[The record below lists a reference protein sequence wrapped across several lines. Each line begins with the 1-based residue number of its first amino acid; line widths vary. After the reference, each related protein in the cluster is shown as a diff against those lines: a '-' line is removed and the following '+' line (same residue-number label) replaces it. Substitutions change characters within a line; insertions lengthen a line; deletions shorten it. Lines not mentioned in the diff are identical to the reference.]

1 MTRPLVMLVL
11 AAGAVGLPQPF
22 DLAQG
27 QPFDVA
33 QGQQQQPVFRGGTR
47 TVPVFVTVND
57 GAGGFALNLTQDD
70 FEIKDNGKVQ
80 TITQFT
86 TATQSLSSLLLLDG
100 SSSMWSIFDTLLE
113 GANSF
118 IVRMLPE
125 DRTAIASFADRFQ
138 MRQPFTSDRDQLL
151 RHLHDQFNV
160 RTGLETRLWDALDE
174 SMHAFT
180 KEPNRRVIVLLSD
193 GKNWVNS
200 PQSQMP
206 RPGQPVRPGQPP
218 PGSRGKPGQPPPMPP
233 SSPVPGS
240 VPGSSLPS
248 NISGARGAAI
258 ISNAIARDIMVYT
271 IAMWTMTDEK
281 LPDRPSAAMAR
292 ISDQT
297 GGGFYELRLSDDIN
311 STFTQIMGEL
321 HHQYLLGFTPAV
333 LDGKEHRLDVRVK
346 TSGMRARARRS
357 YIASVDGEV
366 REPR

>member
-1 MTRPLVMLVL
+1 MTRPVFVL
-11 AAGAVGLPQPF
+11 ALTVALSGVAHPF
-22 DLAQG
+22 DSAQG
-27 QPFDVA
+27 RPFGFA
-33 QGQQQQPVFRGGTR
+33 QGRQQQPVFRGGTR

-57 GAGGFALNLTQDD
+57 GDGGFALNLTQDD

-86 TATQSLSSLLLLDG
+86 TATQALSALLLLDG
-100 SSSMWSIFDTLLE
+100 SSSMWSVFDTLLE

-118 IVRMLPE
+118 ILRMLPE

-138 MRQPFTSDRDQLL
+138 MRQPFTSDRDALL
-151 RHLHDQFNV
+151 GHLRDQFNV
-160 RTGLETRLWDALDE
+160 RVGLETHLWDALDE

-193 GKNWVNS
+193 GKNWVNP

-218 PGSRGKPGQPPPMPP
+218 PPGSRGKPGLPPPLPP
-233 SSPVPGS
+233 SSPGPGS
-240 VPGSSLPS
+240 MPGSSTPS
-248 NISGARGAAI
+248 YSSGARGTAI
-258 ISNAIARDIMVYT
+258 ISNAIGRDIMVYT

-281 LPDRPSAAMAR
+281 LPDRPNAAMTR

-297 GGGFYELRLSDDIN
+297 GGGFFELRLSDDIGA
-311 STFTQIMGEL
+311 TFTQIMAEL
-321 HHQYLLGFTPAV
+321 HHQYLLGFTPAA

-346 TSGMRARARRS
+346 KSGMRARARRS
-357 YIASVDGEV
+357 YIASVDGEIS
-366 REPR
+366 R

>member
-1 MTRPLVMLVL
+1 MMRPLVVVAAVVAVL
-11 AAGAVGLPQPF
+11 G
-22 DLAQG
+22 G

-33 QGQQQQPVFRGGTR
+33 QGRQQQPVFRGGTR
-47 TVPVFVTVND
+47 TVPVFVTVNNGD
-57 GAGGFALNLTQDD
+57 GGFALNLTQDD

-86 TATQSLSSLLLLDG
+86 TATQALSALLLLDG
-100 SSSMWSIFDTLLE
+100 SSSMWSVFDNLLD

-118 IVRMLPE
+118 ILRMLPE

-138 MRQPFTSDRDQLL
+138 MRQPFTSDRDALL
-151 RHLHDQFNV
+151 GHLRDQFNV
-160 RTGLETRLWDALDE
+160 RVGLETHLWDALDE

-193 GKNWVNS
+193 GKNWVNP

-218 PGSRGKPGQPPPMPP
+218 PGSRGKPGMPPAPPP
-233 SSPVPGS
+233 SSPVPGY
-240 VPGSSLPS
+240 VPGSTP
-248 NISGARGAAI
+248 NYNSGARGAAI
-258 ISNAIARDIMVYT
+258 IANAIGRDIMVYT
-271 IAMWTMTDEK
+271 VAMWTTDDQK

-311 STFTQIMGEL
+311 ATFTQIMAEL
-321 HHQYLLGFTPAV
+321 HQQYLLGFTPAM

-346 TSGMRARARRS
+346 KSGMRARARRS
-357 YIASVDGEV
+357 YIASVDGEIS
-366 REPR
+366 R